1 MLGRLKNEP
10 RDEPLRHE
18 RRRALRSAPRAFGI
32 ALELALIGALAAA
45 AAYCTWVLLAP
56 RAKAA
61 PELTV
66 ESAGREAPSA
76 AARQL
81 FAPGAA
87 PQVAGSARLIGVL
100 SPHRAVLVAD
110 NGRPRS
116 LAIGESVGELVLRE
130 VHPDH
135 VVVSRAGNLERLGL
149 ERRSAPSQERRSAP
163 GVERRDAPP
172 APPGARGDGGR

>member
-1 MLGRLKNEP
+1 MLGRPKNEP
-10 RDEPLRHE
+10 RDELLRHE

-32 ALELALIGALAAA
+32 ALDLALVGALAAA

-56 RAKAA
+56 RAKGA

-66 ESAGREAPSA
+66 ESAAHEAPSA

-100 SPHRAVLVAD
+100 SPHRAVLAAD

-116 LAIGESVGELVLRE
+116 LAVGESLGELVLRE

-149 ERRSAPSQERRSAP
+149 ERRSAAGLEPRSAASPERR
-163 GVERRDAPP
+163 GAPP
-172 APPGARGDGGR
+172 PGTRGDAGR